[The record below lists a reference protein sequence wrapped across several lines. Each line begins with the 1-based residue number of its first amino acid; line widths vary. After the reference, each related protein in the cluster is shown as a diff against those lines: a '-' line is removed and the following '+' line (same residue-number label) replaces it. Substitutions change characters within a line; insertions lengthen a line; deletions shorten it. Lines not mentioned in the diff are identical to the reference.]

1 MEVEEHLVGAVEGG
15 EGWALAA
22 VGEGEGSG
30 GEKTESLLWEK
41 EMGDGGEKTEA
52 LLWEKERGGGEKTEA
67 LPRSDS

>member
-30 GEKTESLLWEK
+30 VRRQSHCYGRRRWV
-41 EMGDGGEKTEA
+41 MGV
-52 LLWEKERGGGEKTEA
+52 R
-67 LPRSDS
+67 R